1 MSLEILKGKTAL
13 VTGVADNVGF
23 GWHIAKT
30 LQAAG
35 AEVIVS
41 CHPRVKSILE
51 RFLDREKYLE
61 SRELPFGSGHFTPL
75 AIVSCD
81 AAIDKQSD
89 LESHQTDIK
98 GYDDGDVSIE
108 GAMAKVQ
115 ALSSKL
121 DILIHSIAFSPEV
134 SKSHLEVSRSA
145 YLTAMSVSSFSLV
158 SLTRAALPLMQGRQG
173 AIVGLTY
180 LAGERAVPFYGGG
193 MASAKAALE
202 CDARMLA
209 WEVGAF
215 GHRVNLISAG
225 PYASRAAKAV
235 GEIDAMIEATAQRSP
250 LRRPIE
256 ADEVANAALFL
267 CSSLASGITGEV
279 LHVDAG
285 YHAMGA

>member
-1 MSLEILKGKTAL
+1 MDLLKGKTAV

-35 AEVIVS
+35 AQVILS
-41 CHPRVKSILE
+41 CHPRVTSIVE
-51 RFLDREKYLE
+51 RFLSGDKYAE
-61 SRELPFGSGHFTPL
+61 SRVLPFGAGEFKPL
-75 AIVSCD
+75 AIIPCD
-81 AAIDKQSD
+81 AAVDTASD
-89 LESHQTDIK
+89 LSAAQTEQR
-98 GYDDGDVSIE
+98 GYNKGDVSIE
-108 GAMAKVQ
+108 GSMAKVKE
-115 ALSSKL
+115 LTGHL

-134 SKSHLEVSRSA
+134 AKSHMNVSRSA
-145 YLTAMSVSSFSLV
+145 YLTAMSVSSYSLV
-158 SLTRAALPLMQGRQG
+158 SLTRAALPLMQGRSG
-173 AIVGLTY
+173 AILGLTY

-209 WEVGAF
+209 WEVGEY

-225 PYASRAAKAV
+225 PYASRAARAI
-235 GEIDAMIEATAQRSP
+235 GEIDVMIDMITARSP
-250 LRRPIE
+250 LRRSIE

-267 CSSLASGITGEV
+267 CSNLSSAVTGEV

-285 YHAMGA
+285 YHAMGV

>member
-1 MSLEILKGKTAL
+1 MISQILKDRTAL

-35 AEVIVS
+35 AKVIVS

-51 RFLDREKYLE
+51 RFLDRDKYLE
-61 SRELPFGSGHFTPL
+61 SRELPFGGGYFSPIGV
-75 AIVSCD
+75 VSCD
-81 AAIDKQSD
+81 AGVDTSSDFAANQS
-89 LESHQTDIK
+89 EIK
-98 GYDDGDVSIE
+98 GYDEGDVSIA

-115 ALSSKL
+115 QLSGSL
-121 DILIHSIAFSPEV
+121 DILVHSIAFSPEV
-134 SKSHLEVSRSA
+134 SKSHLEVSRAA
-145 YLTAMSVSSFSLV
+145 YVTAMSVSSYSLI
-158 SLTRAALPLMQGRQG
+158 SLTRAALPLMQGRSG

-202 CDARMLA
+202 CDARMLS
-209 WEVGAF
+209 WEIGSL

-225 PYASRAAKAV
+225 PYASRAAKAI
-235 GEIDAMIEATAQRSP
+235 GEIDNMIESTAARSP
-250 LRRPIE
+250 LRRSIE
-256 ADEVANAALFL
+256 PDEVANTALFL

-279 LHVDAG
+279 VHVDAG
-285 YHAMGA
+285 YHAMGV